1 MTAKD
6 VMTADVR
13 TLAPDC
19 PVGEALRRLAE
30 TRLQA
35 FPVVDGAGRLL
46 GTVSAVTILRRAL
59 PPYVVS
65 GELREVGFAPD
76 LVEVG
81 RRLAALRAQPV
92 SDVLDPDP
100 PTVRPDTPLLECGAL
115 MLHRAKTGFALPVV
129 GDGGRL
135 VGLIAP
141 WDLVKGVVVEGGVGA

>member
-1 MTAKD
+1 MTAGD
-6 VMTADVR
+6 VMTTAVR

-19 PVGEALRRLAE
+19 PVGEALQRFAE

-46 GTVSAVTILRRAL
+46 GTVSAVTILQRAL

-65 GELREVGFAPD
+65 GDLRHVGFAPD
-76 LVEVG
+76 LADVG
-81 RRLAALRAQPV
+81 KRLAALRAQPV
-92 SDVLDPDP
+92 SAVLDPDP

-115 MLHRAKTGFALPVV
+115 MLHGAKTSFVLPVV
-129 GDGGRL
+129 EGDDRL

-141 WDLVKGVVVEGGVGA
+141 WDLVKGVVEEGGGRS